1 MYDYQA
7 CPIGPAGNILEPTEE
22 WAYRLFLDQPILSLN
37 DMEVIKNTHYKGW
50 KAKVSHNQCYPHF
63 SLCAQTLNG
72 NRSE

>member
-22 WAYRLFLDQPILSLN
+22 WAYRLFLDQPILSLS

-50 KAKVSHNQCYPHF
+50 KAKVSDDYQGYLLTDL
-63 SLCAQTLNG
+63 SV
-72 NRSE
+72 

>member
-22 WAYRLFLDQPILSLN
+22 WAYRIFLDQPILSLS

-50 KAKVSHNQCYPHF
+50 KAKVSDDYLCYRLTDLRAYTPN
-63 SLCAQTLNG
+63 LW
-72 NRSE
+72 